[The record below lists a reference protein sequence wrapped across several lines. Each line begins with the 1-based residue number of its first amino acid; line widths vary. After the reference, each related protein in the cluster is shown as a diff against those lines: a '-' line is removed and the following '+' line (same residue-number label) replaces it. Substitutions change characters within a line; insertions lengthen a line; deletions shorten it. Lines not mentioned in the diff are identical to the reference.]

1 MKSDDI
7 VYSAWKHAAV
17 LKRTGVEIASYVEYK
32 DGGGVPVFQQILIK
46 QNGTLIDEREGYSLR
61 KKWRNLWREI
71 YHWQEK
77 GINAWKKKRPW
88 STPMGRH
95 YVGKMMTDQLNI
107 QNQGAGAEVSKLA
120 LHYLYPRLEP
130 GMKLRN
136 YIHDSYILTAEA
148 GEQAERAAHILA
160 DAMQEAWREASKMF
174 KIKDLP
180 MPVDVRIGTNWGDI
194 ENGVYRKRIVK

>member
-1 MKSDDI
+1 MSDDI
-7 VYSAWKHAAV
+7 VCSAWKHAAV
-17 LKRTGVEIASYVEYK
+17 HKRTGVAVASCVEHK
-32 DGGGVPVFQQILIK
+32 DGGGVNVFQQILIK
-46 QNGTLIDEREGYSLR
+46 QNGTLISERDGYSLR

-77 GINAWKKKRPW
+77 GIDAWKKKRVW
-88 STPMGRH
+88 ATPMGRG

-120 LHYLYPRLEP
+120 LHYLYPRLEE

-136 YIHDSYILTAEA
+136 FIHDSFIISAQA
-148 GEQAERAAHILA
+148 GEQAERAAHLLA
-160 DAMQEAWREASKMF
+160 DSMQEAWREASKMF

-194 ENGVYRKRIVK
+194 ESGIFRTRIVK